1 MKIFVDIGHPAH
13 VHYFKNTIIILSDD
27 GHQFCITARDK
38 DVTHQLLK
46 KYHISFINRGRGRN
60 SLIGKLFYL
69 LKTNLRLYKIAK
81 TFRPDLFL
89 SFASPY
95 AAQVSRMLKIPHITF
110 TDTEHAML
118 GNTAFLPFS
127 DVVITPLV
135 FLNDLG
141 KNHIRFD
148 GFMELCYL
156 QERYFKPDDNV
167 LGQFNLSKNDK
178 FVIIRLV
185 SWNAS
190 HDIGQ
195 TGFYKDSIVKLVE
208 TLKKYAK
215 VCITSEGTIS
225 KELEKY
231 KLNIHPTD
239 IHHFLAHA
247 ALFIGEGATMASECA
262 MLGTP
267 AIYVNTLSAG
277 TLQDQEKNGLLY
289 SYRNPKRVIE
299 KAEEILKDRNAKQKQ
314 INCSK
319 NYLKNK
325 INVTEFMNWFIT
337 NYPHSKIKLKK
348 DPEYENIFRNNLD

>member
-1 MKIFVDIGHPAH
+1 M
-13 VHYFKNTIIILSDD
+13 
-27 GHQFCITARDK
+27 
-38 DVTHQLLK
+38 
-46 KYHISFINRGRGRN
+46 
-60 SLIGKLFYL
+60 
-69 LKTNLRLYKIAK
+69 
-81 TFRPDLFL
+81 
-89 SFASPY
+89 
-95 AAQVSRMLKIPHITF
+95 
-110 TDTEHAML
+110 
-118 GNTAFLPFS
+118 
-127 DVVITPLV
+127 
-135 FLNDLG
+135 
-141 KNHIRFD
+141 
-148 GFMELCYL
+148 
-156 QERYFKPDDNV
+156 
-167 LGQFNLSKNDK
+167 
-178 FVIIRLV
+178 
-185 SWNAS
+185 
-190 HDIGQ
+190 
-195 TGFYKDSIVKLVE
+195 E

-239 IHHFLAHA
+239 IHHILAHA

-277 TLQDQEKNGLLY
+277 TLQDQKKNGLLY

-348 DPEYENIFRNNLD
+348 DPGYQNIFRNNID